1 MFENYFGIVEL
12 VFSFGVIIAVCV
24 WQLREIEKTRKRL
37 SDEERRR
44 GDQE

>member
-12 VFSFGVIIAVCV
+12 AFSFGLIVVFCV

-44 GDQE
+44 DEQE